1 MSYAELIIFTQ
12 PYCPHCELV
21 KDQIE
26 SLKANN
32 AGITHADLLPGAANK
47 DDAAHKLATRY
58 NISSTPSAVLIEGP
72 AFQVYTG
79 TEIFFENK
87 LQDIY
92 RAAQNRDPLK
102 SKPAKK
108 TTQTGTI
115 PGDNPTVIVDPGPPV
130 VNPPETKKGIYLG
143 IAAAAALILFSK

>member
-1 MSYAELIIFTQ
+1 MSYAELFIFTQ

-21 KDQIE
+21 KDEIA

-32 AGITHADLLPGAANK
+32 AGITHVDLLPGAANK
-47 DDAAHKLATRY
+47 DDAAHKLASTY
-58 NISSTPSAVLIEGP
+58 NITSTPSAVITEGL

-79 TEIFFENK
+79 TDIFFENK
-87 LQDIY
+87 LQDLY

-102 SKPAKK
+102 SKPKK
-108 TTQTGTI
+108 TTQPGTL
-115 PGDNPTVIVDPGPPV
+115 PGEGTTVV
-130 VNPPETKKGIYLG
+130 VNPGQPVVDPPKDNKKAVYLG